1 MFKRIQPLFHRGRF
15 ESDLDAELRDHMQK
29 YRDDLVS
36 RGVSP
41 HEAELRA
48 RREFGRVTAVKEE
61 VRESSGLAWA
71 DTIARNFRYAF
82 RVLRKNP
89 AFSLTV
95 IVTLALCIGANTAIF
110 SIVDAML
117 FRPLPY
123 PEPDRLARVSRLDR
137 SDRGWYEQVEVTGRT
152 WEYIR
157 DHARTIDV
165 AVHSG
170 FEGVNLVAPAGG
182 AQYVQQVRV
191 STGFFRVLGV
201 APMIGREIGPEEDR
215 NGGPAVAVL
224 SHGLWTR
231 LFASNAGILGQT
243 ILLRGEPFTVIG
255 VMPQGFDTSPSADLW
270 TPLRPSTRGEGGG
283 SNYSMIVRLRPG
295 YSTAQANAELE
306 TLGAGF
312 IMENHFKLAS
322 MRWHLITIQRAN
334 GEGDRGPVLL
344 LWAAVGLVL
353 LIGCVNI
360 AGLMLA
366 RGGARQHEIAT
377 RMALG
382 SGRGGILAQLLSE
395 SLLLAIVG
403 GIAGFA
409 LGSLAIDALKPVVT
423 ATLRPTQ
430 PITMDARVMIVT
442 ALTALLTGLIFGF
455 YPALASSRGDLLNA
469 LGSSSRTISAY
480 RNGWARRGLVVCEVA
495 LGMVLLVSAGLV
507 LRPLLYL
514 NGLNPG
520 FDPRNVL
527 TASLSLRD
535 ARYTTDS
542 AVHQLFDASLTK
554 LRETPGVE
562 AAGIG
567 LTLPYERPLNNG
579 MRVMDGPHP
588 MTEMQGTDLLYVT
601 PGYFETLRFTMQR
614 GRKFEEQDQAEAPLV
629 AIVNE
634 TFVRQ
639 FLKED
644 SPLGRHVNL
653 GGAVHEI
660 VGVVTDVQQQSG
672 LGGFGPVAPSPT
684 VYVPAAQLS
693 GMDFVAMHNYYS
705 PHWLVRAAGPQTEIA
720 QAMRA
725 AVASVDRQL
734 PFAEFR
740 SMDEVRSGAFARQRL
755 QAVLLGSL
763 AMLALVLAAVGIYG
777 LVAHSVMERTRE
789 FGIRLALG
797 ASRWQTIGQAAR
809 PGILLT
815 LVGAGIGYFLAQGA
829 GRLLAHVLWH
839 VQADDW
845 TAFSGVTAILV
856 IVAALA
862 SLLPS
867 LRIARLDPATTLR
880 EE

>member
-1 MFKRIQPLFHRGRF
+1 MFKRLLSLFHRRRF
-15 ESDLDAELRDHMQK
+15 ESDLDAELRDHIQK
-29 YRDDLVS
+29 YSDDLVAH
-36 RGVSP
+36 GIP
-41 HEAELRA
+41 PQEAELRA
-48 RREFGRVTAVKEE
+48 RREFGRVTAVKED
-61 VRESSGLAWA
+61 VRESSGWAWV
-71 DTIARNFRYAF
+71 DHVARNFRYAF
-82 RVLRKNP
+82 RTLRKNP

-123 PEPDRLARVSRLDR
+123 PDPDRLARVSRLDR
-137 SDRGWYEQVEVTGRT
+137 SPRGWYEQVEVNGRT
-152 WEYIR
+152 WEYIHG
-157 DHARTIDV
+157 HARTIDV

-182 AQYVQQVRV
+182 AQYVRQVRV

-201 APMIGREIGPEEDR
+201 APMIGREIAPEEDR
-215 NGGPAVAVL
+215 DGSPPVAVL

-231 LFASNAGILGQT
+231 LFASDAEILGQT
-243 ILLRGEPFTVIG
+243 ILLRGEPYTVIG
-255 VMPQGFDTSPSADLW
+255 IMPQGFDTTPSAELW

-283 SNYSMIVRLRPG
+283 VNYSMIARLRPG
-295 YSTAQANAELE
+295 FSAAQADAELE
-306 TLGAGF
+306 TLGAQF
-312 IMENHFKLAS
+312 IAANHFKIAS
-322 MRWHLITIQRAN
+322 MRWHLITVQRAN
-334 GEGDRGPVLL
+334 GDSDRGPVLL

-395 SLLLAIVG
+395 SLVLAIIG
-403 GIAGFA
+403 GIAGLV
-409 LGSLAIDALKPVVT
+409 LGSVAIDALKPVVM
-423 ATLRPTQ
+423 ATLPPAQ
-430 PITMDARVMIVT
+430 PITLDTRVVIVT
-442 ALTALLTGLIFGF
+442 VFTALLTALIFGF

-469 LGSSSRTISAY
+469 LGSSSRTASAY
-480 RNGWARRGLVVCEVA
+480 RNAWARRGLVVCEVA

-507 LRPLLYL
+507 LRPLIYL

-520 FDPRNVL
+520 FDGRHVL
-527 TASLSLRD
+527 TASLSLKD
-535 ARYTTDS
+535 ARYTADGT
-542 AVHQLFDASLTK
+542 VNRLFDTSLAGI
-554 LRETPGVE
+554 RRTPGVE

-567 LTLPYERPLNNG
+567 LTLPYERALNDG
-579 MRVMDGPHP
+579 ARIVDGPNA
-588 MTEMQGTDLLYVT
+588 MTEPQITDLLYVT
-601 PGYFETLRFTMQR
+601 QGYFEALRFTMRR
-614 GRKFEEQDQAEAPLV
+614 GRMFEEHDTVGAPLV

-634 TFVRQ
+634 AYVRHY
-639 FLKED
+639 FKND
-644 SPLGRHVNL
+644 DPLGRHL
-653 GGAVHEI
+653 SMTGALHEI
-660 VGVVTDVQQQSG
+660 VGVVADVQQQSG
-672 LGGFGPVAPSPT
+672 WGNFGPIASTPT

-693 GMDFVAMHNYYS
+693 GRDLQAMDNYYS
-705 PHWLVRAAGPQTEIA
+705 PHWVVRAAGPQAEIA

-740 SMDEVRSGAFARQRL
+740 SMDEVRSGAFSRQLL

-763 AMLALVLAAVGIYG
+763 AALALVLAAVGIYG

-797 ASRWQTIGQAAR
+797 APRWQAIGQAAR

-815 LVGAGIGYFLAQGA
+815 LIGAAVGFFLAQGA
-829 GRLLAHVLWH
+829 GRLLASVLWG
-839 VQADDW
+839 VQPDDR
-845 TAFSGVTAILV
+845 TAFVSVTALLV

-862 SLLPS
+862 SLVPS

>member
-1 MFKRIQPLFHRGRF
+1 
-15 ESDLDAELRDHMQK
+15 MQK

-41 HEAELRA
+41 QEAELRA

-71 DTIARNFRYAF
+71 DTAARNFRYAF

-123 PEPDRLARVSRLDR
+123 PEPDRLARVARQDR
-137 SDRGWYEQVEVTGRT
+137 SDRGWYEQVQVTGRT

-157 DHARTIDV
+157 DHARTMDV

-182 AQYVQQVRV
+182 AQYIRQVRV

-201 APMIGREIGPEEDR
+201 SPMIGREIAPEEDR

-231 LFASNAGILGQT
+231 LFASDAGILGQT

-255 VMPQGFDTSPSADLW
+255 VMPQSFDTSPSADLW

-283 SNYSMIVRLRPG
+283 TNYSMIVRLRPG
-295 YSTAQANAELE
+295 SSMAQANAELE

-312 IMENHFKLAS
+312 IAENHFKLAS
-322 MRWHLITIQRAN
+322 MRWHLITVQRAN
-334 GEGDRGPVLL
+334 GDSDRGPVLL

-366 RGGARQHEIAT
+366 RGGSRQHEIAT

-395 SLLLAIVG
+395 SLLLAVVG
-403 GIAGFA
+403 GIGGFA
-409 LGSLAIDALKPVVT
+409 LGALAMDALKPVVT

-455 YPALASSRGDLLNA
+455 YPALASSRGDLIQA
-469 LGSSSRTISAY
+469 LGSSSRTASAH
-480 RNGWARRGLVVCEVA
+480 RNAWARRGLVVCEVA

-542 AVHQLFDASLTK
+542 AIHRLFDTSLTK

-579 MRVMDGPHP
+579 MRIMDGPHAMP
-588 MTEMQGTDLLYVT
+588 EVQGTDLLYVT
-601 PGYFETLRFTMQR
+601 QGYFETLRFTMQR
-614 GRKFEEQDQAEAPLV
+614 GRKFEDQDRAEAPLV

-653 GGAVHEI
+653 GGTVHEI

-684 VYVPAAQLS
+684 VYVPAAQLA
-693 GMDFVAMHNYYS
+693 GKDFVAMHNYYS
-705 PHWLVRAAGPQTEIA
+705 PHWVVRSAGPLAEIA

-763 AMLALVLAAVGIYG
+763 AALALVLAAVGIYG

-797 ASRWQTIGQAAR
+797 ASRWQAMGQAAR

-815 LVGAGIGYFLAQGA
+815 LIGAGIGYFLARSA
-829 GRLLAHVLWH
+829 GRLLAHVLWR
-839 VQADDW
+839 VQADDR
-845 TAFSGVTAILV
+845 TAFAGVTAILV

>member
-1 MFKRIQPLFHRGRF
+1 MLRRILPLFHRTRF
-15 ESDLDAELRDHMQK
+15 ESDLDAELRDHLEK

-36 RGVSP
+36 QGISAQ
-41 HEAELRA
+41 EAELRA
-48 RREFGRVTAVKEE
+48 RREFGRVIAVKEE
-61 VRESSGLAWA
+61 VRESSGLAWV
-71 DTIARNFRYAF
+71 DTSARNFRYAF

-89 AFSLTV
+89 AFSFTV
-95 IVTLALCIGANTAIF
+95 IVTLASCIGANTAIF

-137 SDRGWYEQVEVTGRT
+137 SPRGWYEQVSVNGRA
-152 WEYIR
+152 WKYIR

-165 AVHSG
+165 AVHRG
-170 FEGVNLVAPAGG
+170 FEGVNVVAPAGG
-182 AQYVQQVRV
+182 AQYVRQVRV
-191 STGFFRVLGV
+191 SAGFFRVLGV
-201 APMIGREIGPEEDR
+201 APMTGREIAPEEDR
-215 NGGPAVAVL
+215 DGGPPVAVL
-224 SHGLWTR
+224 SHELWTR

-243 ILLRGEPFTVIG
+243 ILLRGEPYTVIG
-255 VMPQGFDTSPSADLW
+255 VMPQGFDTTPTAELW

-283 SNYSMIVRLRPG
+283 TNYSMIARLRPDH
-295 YSTAQANAELE
+295 SMEQANAELE

-312 IMENHFKLAS
+312 IAENHFKLAS

-334 GEGDRGPVLL
+334 GDNDRRPVLL
-344 LWAAVGLVL
+344 LWTAVGLVL

-366 RGGARQHEIAT
+366 RGGARHHEIAT

-382 SGRGGILAQLLSE
+382 SGRGGILQQLLSE
-395 SLLLAIVG
+395 SLLLASVG

-409 LGSLAIDALKPVVT
+409 LGSLAIEALKPVVT

-430 PITMDARVMIVT
+430 PITLDARVMIVT
-442 ALTALLTGLIFGF
+442 ALIALLTGLIFGF

-469 LGSSSRTISAY
+469 LGSSSRTSSAH
-480 RNGWARRGLVVCEVA
+480 RNAWARRGLVVCEVA
-495 LGMVLLVSAGLV
+495 LGMVLLVSAGLI

-520 FDPRNVL
+520 FEARNVL

-535 ARYTTDS
+535 ARYTS
-542 AVHQLFDASLTK
+542 EGAVYRLFNSSLTK

-562 AAGIG
+562 EAGIG

-579 MRVMDGPHP
+579 VRVMDGPDLT
-588 MTEMQGTDLLYVT
+588 TEMKGTDLLYVT
-601 PGYFETLRFTMQR
+601 PGYFETLRFTMRR
-614 GRKFEEQDQAEAPLV
+614 GRKFEDQDRAEAPRV

-634 TFVRQ
+634 SFVRQ
-639 FLKED
+639 FLKDD
-644 SPLGRHVNL
+644 SPLSRHLSL
-653 GGAVHEI
+653 GGPVYEI

-672 LGGFGPVAPSPT
+672 LGGFDPVAPSPT

-693 GMDFVAMHNYYS
+693 GKDFVAMHNYYS
-705 PHWLVRAAGPQTEIA
+705 PHWVVRAAGSQTEIA
-720 QAMRA
+720 QSMRA

-740 SMDEVRSGAFARQRL
+740 SMDEVRSGAFSRQRL
-755 QAVLLGSL
+755 HAVLLGSL
-763 AMLALVLAAVGIYG
+763 AALALVLAAVGIYG

-809 PGILLT
+809 PGVLLT
-815 LVGAGIGYFLAQGA
+815 LIGAGIGFFLAQGA
-829 GRLLAHVLWH
+829 GRLLASVLWG
-839 VQADDW
+839 VQPDDR
-845 TAFSGVTAILV
+845 TAFLSVTALLL

-862 SLLPS
+862 SLIPS